1 MPLSEV
7 TCQDERSLQDVADLI
22 AGSHKV
28 LVITGA
34 GISTSIGIPVSTVRE
49 EDHQWLISDRTS
61 GRRTDCTI

>member
-7 TCQDERSLQDVADLI
+7 TFQDERSLQDVADLI

-34 GISTSIGIPVSTVRE
+34 GISTSIGIPVSGTEQDRL
-49 EDHQWLISDRTS
+49 QWLTSSRTS